1 MILICLVFYLYK
13 YYSLDNKIKDEGIEL
28 LVNNIS
34 KMINLKII
42 QLNNN
47 CITKQNSFKT
57 KINNKCCNANL
68 LIKI

>member
-13 YYSLDNKIKDEGIEL
+13 YYSLDNKIQDEGIEL

-47 CITKQNSFKT
+47 YITKQNSFKT
-57 KINNKCCNANL
+57 KINNKCCNVNL